1 VQQQLQSK
9 IQDTASSPD
18 TGSNSSGTVDTAN
31 PEISAEANITAE
43 RISDTNVR
51 IVVHKTLEDLQ
62 QRKANVVVTGLP
74 EARDADSDCELFVN
88 FCSEH
93 LSIKPHVSGCA
104 RLGKKINDQP
114 RRLLI
119 KLTAEQSAE
128 QLLKDARKLR
138 NSPDALASSVFLNPD
153 LSPQQRQLAFEA
165 RCQKRQRKV
174 IYEQKRSCVTSG
186 AEVLHEDRLLW
197 VCHALSNQP
206 PTTAAATSTTA
217 MGIDQHPGNS
227 ASSDTDQRPEQ
238 QQQQQPDSTTDSN
251 RFQPL

>member
-1 VQQQLQSK
+1 MQQQLQSK

-93 LSIKPHVSGCA
+93 MSINHTFLDVPG
-104 RLGKKINDQP
+104 LGK
-114 RRLLI
+114 R
-119 KLTAEQSAE
+119 
-128 QLLKDARKLR
+128 
-138 NSPDALASSVFLNPD
+138 
-153 LSPQQRQLAFEA
+153 
-165 RCQKRQRKV
+165 
-174 IYEQKRSCVTSG
+174 
-186 AEVLHEDRLLW
+186 
-197 VCHALSNQP
+197 
-206 PTTAAATSTTA
+206 
-217 MGIDQHPGNS
+217 
-227 ASSDTDQRPEQ
+227 
-238 QQQQQPDSTTDSN
+238 
-251 RFQPL
+251 